1 MSWNDNLSIEAR
13 LLAYKTELE
22 RNPTNRRK
30 DVITSELH
38 RLSSEIAEIEKNK
51 ISKLKLKHQKEIANL
66 KNSYEDEIT
75 QLNKSLIFRSKEITK
90 LNEEKNMNK
99 LKAQNVFKKL
109 NARLSPSD
117 FKLFEDGLAFIRLFV

>member
-1 MSWNDNLSIEAR
+1 MSRNDNLSVEAR

-30 DVITSELH
+30 DVIISQLH
-38 RLSSEIAEIEKNK
+38 ILSSQIAEVEKNK
-51 ISKLKLKHQKEIANL
+51 INKLKLKHQTEIAEL

-75 QLNKSLIFRSKEITK
+75 QLNKSLIFRSKEINK
-90 LNEEKNMNK
+90 LNEQNNMNK